1 MQALRYSGKS
11 MSDTDEMTIENT
23 MRVSRQEVEHFSDR
37 GPQNGRHAG
46 LGVSYAS
53 GGGPAIYF
61 DDL

>member
-1 MQALRYSGKS
+1 
-11 MSDTDEMTIENT
+11 MSDTDEMTIETT
-23 MRVSRQEVEHFSDR
+23 MRVSRQEVEHSSDR
-37 GPQNGRHAG
+37 GLQDGRHAG